1 MFLSRSSISTE
12 FTDRTIADI
21 EFMQALP
28 GEWNRQTSRGTVG
41 GGPRRH
47 VCGETRRDLTMTEI
61 RPDTDYLDHSVVI
74 NRDYVTV
81 WDAYERLGFFLSPES
96 RHKVTVSDDGEM
108 VPSMTGNRC
117 AYFGESYIELIG
129 IVDDSCP
136 DPWGVLPLIDGK
148 YEGLRGVSFGF
159 GSSESAL
166 QRLRDADLES
176 GAGITELQRPVD
188 TEDGS
193 RLLRARVVHVARS
206 RTPEGIM
213 HISEHLTPE
222 YAHQP
227 RYLHHPNG
235 AQSLDAILLA
245 VPDSKLESYVDRY
258 ATILGRQPIVDGER
272 RRFQLRAGAI
282 EILAGSA
289 LQSVL
294 PGHAAPVLP
303 FFAGQAVNVPS
314 IDNARDLIEDNGLTA
329 IDCPEGFFVDVEG
342 SAVIFRQAA

>member
-1 MFLSRSSISTE
+1 
-12 FTDRTIADI
+12 
-21 EFMQALP
+21 MQALP
-28 GEWNRQTSRGTVG
+28 REWNRQAARGTVG
-41 GGPRRH
+41 T
-47 VCGETRRDLTMTEI
+47 VCTVCTGHDTTSGAKRRDLIMTEI
-61 RPDTDYLDHSVVI
+61 HSDTDYLDHSVVI
-74 NRDYVTV
+74 NRDYATV
-81 WDAYERLGFFLSPES
+81 WDAYERLGFLLSPES
-96 RHKVTVSDDGEM
+96 RHKVTVSDTGDM

-136 DPWGVLPLIDGK
+136 DLWGVLSLIDGK

-227 RYLHHPNG
+227 RYLCHPNG

-245 VPDSKLESYVDRY
+245 VPDSELDSYVDRY
-258 ATILGRQPIVDGER
+258 ATILRRRPIVDGDR
-272 RRFQLRAGAI
+272 RRFQLRAGSV
-282 EILAGSA
+282 EIIAGSA

-294 PGHAAPVLP
+294 PRHAAPVLP
-303 FFAGQAVNVPS
+303 FFAGQAVAVPNVG
-314 IDNARDLIEDNGLTA
+314 DTRDLIEDNGFAT
-329 IDCPEGFFVDVEG
+329 IDCSGGFFVDVAG